1 MKHSL
6 KSLLHTSM
14 GTSGS
19 AAWVVIGEPIW
30 VNDPT
35 DPAIR
40 SKSETRHAVRV
51 ATERLSIELQRLFDE
66 AQSRVG

>member
-1 MKHSL
+1 MPRHAKFIHPH
-6 KSLLHTSM
+6 KV
-14 GTSGS
+14 
-19 AAWVVIGEPIW
+19 WVVIGEPIW